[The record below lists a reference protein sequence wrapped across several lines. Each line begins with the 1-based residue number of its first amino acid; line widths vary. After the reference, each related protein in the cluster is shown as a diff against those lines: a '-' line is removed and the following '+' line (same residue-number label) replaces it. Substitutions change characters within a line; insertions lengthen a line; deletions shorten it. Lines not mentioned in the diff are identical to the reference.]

1 MDKIDTYYSNVDK
14 KILTNLCKNNNLK
27 NLINLSTQTDI
38 NVFNKNKLKNKD
50 KLIKECE
57 QIKKKELKHTS
68 TLLSNLAK
76 LNQVNDIQNIHNVC
90 QKLEDKITHI
100 DKIIDC
106 VKVLDTNNMSDQSP
120 KSDIMTDYIECY
132 SNC

>member
-1 MDKIDTYYSNVDK
+1 MDKIDTYYSKVDK
-14 KILTNLCKNNNLK
+14 KVLINLCKNNNLK

-50 KLIKECE
+50 KLLKECE

-68 TLLSNLAK
+68 MLLSNLAK
-76 LNQVNDIQNIHNVC
+76 LNQINDIQNVHNVC
-90 QKLEDKITHI
+90 QTLENKITNI

-106 VKVLDTNNMSDQSP
+106 VKILDNNDTDVST
-120 KSDIMTDYIECY
+120 KTENMTDYIECY

>member
-14 KILTNLCKNNNLK
+14 KVLTNLCKNNNLK

-38 NVFNKNKLKNKD
+38 NVFNKNKLKNKN
-50 KLIKECE
+50 KLLKECE

-68 TLLSNLAK
+68 MLLSNLAK

-90 QKLEDKITHI
+90 QKLEDKITNI

-106 VKVLDTNNMSDQSP
+106 VKVLEVNDTDVST
-120 KSDIMTDYIECY
+120 KSDNMTEYIECY

>member
-14 KILTNLCKNNNLK
+14 KVLTNLCKNNNLK

-38 NVFNKNKLKNKD
+38 NVFNKNKLKNKN
-50 KLIKECE
+50 KLLKECE

-68 TLLSNLAK
+68 ILLSNLAR

-90 QKLEDKITHI
+90 QKLEDKITNI

-106 VKVLDTNNMSDQSP
+106 VKVLEVNDTDVST
-120 KSDIMTDYIECY
+120 KSDNMTEYIECY

>member
-1 MDKIDTYYSNVDK
+1 MDKIDTYYSKVDK
-14 KILTNLCKNNNLK
+14 KVLTNLCKNSNLK

-50 KLIKECE
+50 KLLKECE

-90 QKLEDKITHI
+90 QTLENKITNI

-106 VKVLDTNNMSDQSP
+106 VKVLEVNETEASV
-120 KSDIMTDYIECY
+120 KSDNMTDYIECY